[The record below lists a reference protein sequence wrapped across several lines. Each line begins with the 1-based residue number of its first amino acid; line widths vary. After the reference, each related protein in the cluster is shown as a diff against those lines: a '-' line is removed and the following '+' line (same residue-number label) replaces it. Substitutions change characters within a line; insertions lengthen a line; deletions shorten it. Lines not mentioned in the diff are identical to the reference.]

1 MVDDIQVSPRSGWT
15 AETGPEGENVDAA
28 IGAALR
34 SLRENQGLTARQLAE
49 QSGISAAMISRIE
62 NSQVSPS
69 IATMTSLTNALD
81 VPLVSLFR
89 DTLAERADFTHVRHG
104 DGIVSTRLVGE
115 HMHHYINLASHRRR
129 DLHFEAHLITIK
141 KQPARPPHYVGH
153 GVIFMHV
160 LQGSARYDYGRQ
172 ELLLSQGDS
181 LSIDA
186 ELSHGIAELL
196 SDEFVFL
203 SVQAEC
209 RR

>member
-1 MVDDIQVSPRSGWT
+1 MPDVTHGSVEPVNSLGDEDVDV
-15 AETGPEGENVDAA
+15 A

-34 SLRENQGLTARQLAE
+34 SLREARRLTARQLAQ

-62 NSQVSPS
+62 NAQVSPS
-69 IATMTSLTNALD
+69 ISTMTSLTHALD

-89 DTLAERADFTHVRHG
+89 GTSSERADFTHVRQG

-115 HMHHYINLASHRRR
+115 HIHHYVNLASHRRR
-129 DLHFEAHLITIK
+129 DMDFEAHLITVK
-141 KQPARPPHYVGH
+141 KQSAPPPHYIEH

-160 LQGSARYDYGRQ
+160 LNGSARYQYGKQ
-172 ELLLSQGDS
+172 MLVLEEGDS

-186 ELSHGIAELL
+186 ELSHGIDELL

-203 SVQAEC
+203 SVQAEV